1 MTAEKKTGGVTLHQE
16 DYRSVEPILYKNL
29 KSGPIAGPD
38 PCQAPVEAP
47 LTIDVQDVGAYTVM
61 ASPGEPL
68 ALAVGFVF
76 SEGLINGLDDI
87 GFLQRCEDD
96 PSVIR
101 MGLVRPPEGEGQG
114 RNLIVAS
121 SCGLCGARNLEE
133 ILSGLPLVGHSL
145 ELTPEALMGAV
156 QGMEQGQLLYRQT
169 GGTHSA
175 AVFDARGEIVSQA
188 EDMGR
193 HNALDKALGKMILGG
208 RETAGLAVALSGRVS
223 LEMAVKSARAGL
235 ELIAAV
241 SSPTSLALEAAQ
253 RTGITV
259 CGFVRGSRASAY
271 THPRRIAGLQELA
284 REEAD

>member
-1 MTAEKKTGGVTLHQE
+1 MAAESKTGSTRLFRE
-16 DYRSVEPILYKNL
+16 DYKDVEPILFKDL
-29 KSGPIAGPD
+29 RSGPVAGPD
-38 PCQAPVEAP
+38 PCAVPVESP
-47 LTIDVQDVGAYTVM
+47 LTIDVEGVGSFTVM
-61 ASPGEPL
+61 SSPGQAL

-76 SEGLINGLDDI
+76 SEGLIGSREDI

-101 MGLVRPPEGEGQG
+101 LRLLRPPKDEGPV

-133 ILSGLPLVGHSL
+133 ILSGLPLVGRSL
-145 ELTPEALMGAV
+145 ELAPETIIKAV
-156 QGMEQGQLLYRQT
+156 RAMEEGQLLYRKT
-169 GGTHSA
+169 GGAHGA
-175 AVFDARGEIVSQA
+175 AVFDSQGRIVSQA

-193 HNALDKALGKMILGG
+193 HNALDKALGMMILEG
-208 RETAGLAVALSGRVS
+208 RSAAGLAVALSGRVS
-223 LEMAVKSARAGL
+223 LEMAVKAARGGL

-259 CGFVRGSRASAY
+259 CGFVRGSRATAY
-271 THPRRIAGLQELA
+271 THPQRLVGLAALA
-284 REEAD
+284 EKERD

>member
-1 MTAEKKTGGVTLHQE
+1 MAENKTGAARLFKE
-16 DYRSVEPILYKNL
+16 DYSAVAPILYKEL
-29 KSGPIAGPD
+29 KSGPLAGPD
-38 PCQAPVEAP
+38 PCFVPVEAP
-47 LTIDVQDVGAYTVM
+47 LTIEVQEVGAFTVM

-68 ALAVGFVF
+68 ALAVGFIF
-76 SEGLINGLDDI
+76 SEGLITTRDDI

-101 MGLVRPPEGEGQG
+101 IRLTRPPEGEGPS

-133 ILSGLPLVGHSL
+133 ILSGLPLVGRRL
-145 ELTPEALMGAV
+145 ELAPETVLQAV
-156 QGMEQGQLLYRQT
+156 RNMEEGQILYRET

-175 AVFDARGEIVSQA
+175 AVFDTQGRVVSQA

-193 HNALDKALGKMILGG
+193 HNALDKALGRMILEG

-223 LEMAVKSARAGL
+223 LEMVVKSARAGL

-241 SSPTSLALEAAQ
+241 SSPTSLALEAAG
-253 RTGITV
+253 RTGVTV

-271 THPRRIAGLQELA
+271 THPQRLTGLQDLA
-284 REEAD
+284 RGDNG